1 LLHTSHVKGEA
12 VPDGSPTSIPPAS
25 EQGSRQSRRKARTRQ
40 ALVDA
45 AVTLVVDGRADQATI
60 QEITETAD
68 VGFGSFYN
76 HFDSKDELFAEAL
89 SATLERWGQ
98 LLDRSTEEIADPAEV
113 FAARFR
119 LSCRMAQSNP
129 DLARFLTQVGLGALA
144 HPDGLAPRARRDIR
158 SGQEAGRFAAIDP
171 EVALAAVAGGLLGF
185 LAREL
190 ETPAAARDH
199 ADGEITR
206 GVLRLLGLSEAD
218 AADVADRPLPEL
230 ATTS

>member
-1 LLHTSHVKGEA
+1 MSDR
-12 VPDGSPTSIPPAS
+12 PQPPARS
-25 EQGSRQSRRKARTRQ
+25 GSRQSRRKARTRQ

-45 AVTLVVDGRADQATI
+45 AVTLTVDGRADQATI

-76 HFDSKDELFAEAL
+76 HFDSKEELFAQAL
-89 SATLERWGQ
+89 SDTLERWGQ
-98 LLDRSTEEIADPAEV
+98 LLDRSTEQIADPAEV

-119 LSCRMAQSNP
+119 LSCRLAHTNP
-129 DLARFLTQVGLGALA
+129 HLARFLTQVGLGALA

-158 SGQEAGRFAAIDP
+158 AAQEAGRFAALDP
-171 EVALAAVAGGLLGF
+171 EVALSAVAGGLMGF

-190 ETPAAARDH
+190 EQPTTAGAD
-199 ADGEITR
+199 ADGDITR

-218 AADVADRPLPEL
+218 ADDVADRPLPEL
-230 ATTS
+230 AATP